1 MKIYQKLLEAK
12 KQIGKVS
19 KNAKNPHF
27 KNNYADIN
35 ALIEAVEPI
44 LLDNGLLLLQPV
56 INGKVVTQIIDIES
70 GEKIES
76 ILTLDA
82 NLNSQQQGSQ
92 ITYFRRYTLQ
102 SLMSLQAEDDDA
114 NKASQSQPS
123 KKPTLSDKAFS
134 SAIERM
140 INGEVE
146 LYAKLKDSYT
156 LTPQQE
162 LEIKEV
168 LG

>member
-1 MKIYQKLLEAK
+1 M
-12 KQIGKVS
+12 
-19 KNAKNPHF
+19 
-27 KNNYADIN
+27 
-35 ALIEAVEPI
+35 IEAVEPV
-44 LLDNGLLLLQPV
+44 LLENGLLLLQPV
-56 INGKVVTQIIDIES
+56 INGKVITQIIDVET

-76 ILTLDA
+76 ILTLDT

-114 NKASQSQPS
+114 NTASKV

-140 INGEVE
+140 INGEVD

-162 LEIKEV
+162 LECKEV

>member
-70 GEKIES
+70 SEKIES

-114 NKASQSQPS
+114 NTASKV
-123 KKPTLSDKAFS
+123 KKPTLSDKAFN

-140 INGEVE
+140 INGEVD